1 MAITRT
7 CCRCGS
13 NFQNEGKPRHT
24 LCPACRT
31 PTVFAALLNE
41 PVLLGMPLSP
51 REIQICRL
59 IALGKVNKEIAGDL
73 KLEEGTI
80 KVYNGRIFKKLGCSN
95 RTEVAIRTIRDAA
108 ARV

>member
-13 NFQNEGKPRHT
+13 AFQNEGKPRHT

-31 PTVFAALLNE
+31 PVFIAALLNE

-51 REIQICRL
+51 REVQICRL
-59 IALGKVNKEIAGDL
+59 IALGKVNKEIASDL